1 MQPISSNASQQG
13 ALSEMARQSVSGLAP
28 AGIQA
33 MVEKQVRNLWRLI
46 YFSNNICILDCVC
59 VLCGDFYSIPSLFI
73 LLNETALAKPLALF
87 DLQVGD
93 PNPYQLTPADL
104 QRDEVR
110 SSISL
115 RVASERIEP
124 IASLALWKTTRE
136 GLLPILECVGTQ
148 VWSLHF
154 LGNFAIL
161 TPFA

>member
-1 MQPISSNASQQG
+1 MNGQQIAPKIDMFFYGKEKNCLGSWHPSAS
-13 ALSEMARQSVSGLAP
+13 ALSALGSTNLESEFSEHSLWLLNYGLP
-28 AGIQA
+28 
-33 MVEKQVRNLWRLI
+33 
-46 YFSNNICILDCVC
+46 
-59 VLCGDFYSIPSLFI
+59 LFI
-73 LLNETALAKPLALF
+73 LPHETALAKPLALF